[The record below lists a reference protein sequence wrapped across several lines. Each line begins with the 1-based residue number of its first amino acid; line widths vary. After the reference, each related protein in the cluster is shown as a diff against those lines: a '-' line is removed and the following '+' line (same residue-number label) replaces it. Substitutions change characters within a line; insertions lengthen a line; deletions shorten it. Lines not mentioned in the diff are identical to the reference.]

1 MARYTQES
9 REKVRDAI
17 DFAELVGARTELKR
31 SGTNRLQGLCPFH
44 EERTPSF
51 GIDPV
56 EKLYHCF
63 GCGAGGDVFSF
74 VMETEGLD
82 FGAALEWLAERA
94 GVELERESEDPRDAA
109 KRVRRDRLLALLERT
124 AAYYV
129 RVLWEGGEAAGARE
143 YLLGRGL
150 DEATLREFRVGYSPS
165 RWDRVLMASRKAGFS
180 EEELLAAG
188 LASRSRDGSG
198 RLFDRF
204 RGRIMFPLA
213 DERGRVLGFGARALG
228 EGQQPKYLNTSDG
241 EVFHKGRMVYGAD
254 LARAAA
260 AKAGRVVLVEGYTDV
275 IALRQAGVPEA
286 VCSMGTALTPQ
297 QVDAL
302 ARLAPR
308 VLFCQDPDAAGQKA
322 VGRGLEGLA
331 EHNSDRRMGTKVDFR
346 IVRLPAG
353 QDPADV
359 VQASG
364 ADAMRRL
371 LDERRGG
378 AALPGRARAGR
389 RPHGHR
395 RARRRAQPRRRGD
408 RAARPER
415 AALRADQARLR
426 PPERARD
433 ARGERDRRPGAP
445 PPRRPGGRDR
455 RGRAPPAR
463 AQRRRA
469 RRRPARA
476 GRGRRPGRR
485 GTTRPVVHEDPGP
498 EEGFRGPNGAHKV
511 LDRREQTERA
521 FLSYCL
527 ALPAEGEQR
536 LGRAD
541 LDELFAAPMTR
552 RAAEYL
558 RGRLRTPAADLPPGD
573 EPLARLVAELVIRAG
588 QLEATPAK
596 LELEALQLE
605 LSRLDRLIAGARVS
619 GGEGMRELA
628 TERQVVLDAIRH
640 RLTLAPIPSATRTS
654 VRTVM
659 DADWLR
665 SRLES
670 GRSIESIAR
679 EAGKHP
685 STVAYWVNKHGLIVA
700 PRATPRRPRPDRS
713 RAARGAARRGPLDPA
728 MAERLDRSYATV
740 RHWLAQHGLAHAARV
755 RLAETAQRAPQARTR
770 SRRRARCTV
779 RRCSSAAARTASAAG
794 CAASERSTAGAGDQ
808 ARPGRRGRRGCALCG
823 YDRVDRRACSSI
835 TSTRARRRSRSLA
848 RHDALARRGAR
859 RGREVRP
866 AVRELPCGGRGGVA
880 APP

>member
-31 SGTNRLQGLCPFH
+31 AGANRLQGLCPFH

-94 GVELERESEDPRDAA
+94 NVELERESEDPRDAA

-129 RVLWEGGEAAGARE
+129 RVLWESGEASGARE

-150 DEATLREFRVGYSPS
+150 DEGTLREFRVGYSPS
-165 RWDRVLMASRKAGFS
+165 RWDRVLMASRRAGYS

-198 RLFDRF
+198 LFDRF

-241 EVFHKGRMVYGAD
+241 EIFHKGRIVYGAD

-275 IALRQAGVPEA
+275 IALRQAGVPET

-302 ARLAPR
+302 ARLAPK

-353 QDPADV
+353 RDPADV
-359 VQASG
+359 VRSEG
-364 ADAMRRL
+364 GDAMRRL
-371 LDERRGG
+371 LDAAVAVPHFQVEMALEGDLTGTDARD
-378 AALPGRARAGR
+378 AALSLAAEAIAPLGPSVLRSELVKLVSDRLNVPSTLVESVIAD
-389 RPHGHR
+389 P
-395 RARRRAQPRRRGD
+395 ARRR
-408 RAARPER
+408 RAAQAAETAAAER
-415 AALRADQARLR
+415 RKREQAAARRTAVPRGAGTAWDDDR
-426 PPERARD
+426 PPPWDD
-433 ARGERDRRPGAP
+433 A
-445 PPRRPGGRDR
+445 
-455 RGRAPPAR
+455 
-463 AQRRRA
+463 
-469 RRRPARA
+469 
-476 GRGRRPGRR
+476 
-485 GTTRPVVHEDPGP
+485 PVVFDDPGP
-498 EEGFRGPNGAHKV
+498 EAGSQGPNGAHKV

-521 FLSYCL
+521 FLAYCL
-527 ALPAEGEQR
+527 ALPDEGERR
-536 LGRAD
+536 LAEAD
-541 LDELFAAPMTR
+541 LDELFSAPMTR

-558 RGRLRTPAADLPPGD
+558 RGRLRTPAAELPPGD

-596 LELEALQLE
+596 LELEALQLD

-619 GGEGMRELA
+619 GGAGMRELA
-628 TERQVVLDAIRH
+628 SQRQTVLDAIRH
-640 RLTLAPIPSATRTS
+640 RLT
-654 VRTVM
+654 
-659 DADWLR
+659 
-665 SRLES
+665 
-670 GRSIESIAR
+670 
-679 EAGKHP
+679 
-685 STVAYWVNKHGLIVA
+685 
-700 PRATPRRPRPDRS
+700 
-713 RAARGAARRGPLDPA
+713 
-728 MAERLDRSYATV
+728 
-740 RHWLAQHGLAHAARV
+740 
-755 RLAETAQRAPQARTR
+755 
-770 SRRRARCTV
+770 
-779 RRCSSAAARTASAAG
+779 
-794 CAASERSTAGAGDQ
+794 
-808 ARPGRRGRRGCALCG
+808 
-823 YDRVDRRACSSI
+823 
-835 TSTRARRRSRSLA
+835 
-848 RHDALARRGAR
+848 
-859 RGREVRP
+859 
-866 AVRELPCGGRGGVA
+866 
-880 APP
+880 

>member
-109 KRVRRDRLLALLERT
+109 RRVRRDRLLALLERT

-129 RVLWEGGEAAGARE
+129 RVLWESGEASGARE

-150 DEATLREFRVGYSPS
+150 DESTLREFRVGYSPS
-165 RWDRVLMASRKAGFS
+165 RWDRVLMASRKAGYS

-198 RLFDRF
+198 LFDRF

-241 EVFHKGRMVYGAD
+241 EVFHKGRIVYGAD

-275 IALRQAGVPEA
+275 IALRQAGVPES

-302 ARLAPR
+302 ARLAPK

-322 VGRGLEGLA
+322 IGRGLEELA

-359 VQASG
+359 VRAEG
-364 ADAMRRL
+364 GDAVRRL
-371 LDERRGG
+371 LDAAVAVPHYQVEMALEGDLTGTEARD
-378 AALPGRARAGR
+378 AALSLAAEAIAPLGPSVLRSELVKLVADRLNVPATLVESVIAD
-389 RPHGHR
+389 P
-395 RARRRAQPRRRGD
+395 ARRRRAAQAAETAAAERRKREQAAAA
-408 RAARPER
+408 RAAAARSAARPSG
-415 AALRADQARLR
+415 D
-426 PPERARD
+426 D
-433 ARGERDRRPGAP
+433 G
-445 PPRRPGGRDR
+445 
-455 RGRAPPAR
+455 PPAWDD
-463 AQRRRA
+463 A
-469 RRRPARA
+469 
-476 GRGRRPGRR
+476 
-485 GTTRPVVHEDPGP
+485 PVVLEDPGP
-498 EEGFRGPNGAHKV
+498 EAGSRGPNGAHKV

-536 LGRAD
+536 LAEAD
-541 LDELFAAPMTR
+541 LEELFSAPMTR
-552 RAAEYL
+552 RAADYL

-596 LELEALQLE
+596 LELEALQLD
-605 LSRLDRLIAGARVS
+605 LSRLDRLIAGSRVS
-619 GGEGMRELA
+619 GGEGMRDLA
-628 TERQVVLDAIRH
+628 SRRQGVLDAIRH
-640 RLTLAPIPSATRTS
+640 RLT
-654 VRTVM
+654 
-659 DADWLR
+659 
-665 SRLES
+665 
-670 GRSIESIAR
+670 
-679 EAGKHP
+679 
-685 STVAYWVNKHGLIVA
+685 
-700 PRATPRRPRPDRS
+700 
-713 RAARGAARRGPLDPA
+713 
-728 MAERLDRSYATV
+728 
-740 RHWLAQHGLAHAARV
+740 
-755 RLAETAQRAPQARTR
+755 
-770 SRRRARCTV
+770 
-779 RRCSSAAARTASAAG
+779 
-794 CAASERSTAGAGDQ
+794 
-808 ARPGRRGRRGCALCG
+808 
-823 YDRVDRRACSSI
+823 
-835 TSTRARRRSRSLA
+835 
-848 RHDALARRGAR
+848 
-859 RGREVRP
+859 
-866 AVRELPCGGRGGVA
+866 
-880 APP
+880 

>member
-129 RVLWEGGEAAGARE
+129 RVLWEAGEASGARE

-180 EEELLAAG
+180 EEELLSAG

-198 RLFDRF
+198 LFDRF

-302 ARLAPR
+302 ARLAPK

-359 VQASG
+359 VQSSG

-371 LDERRGG
+371 LDEAVAVPHYQVERALDGDLTGTDARD
-378 AALPGRARAGR
+378 AALSLAAEAIAPLGPSVLRSELIKLVSDRLNVPATLVESVIADPGR
-389 RPHGHR
+389 
-395 RARRRAQPRRRGD
+395 RRRAAQAAETAAAERRQRE
-408 RAARPER
+408 RNAAARAAARP
-415 AALRADQARLR
+415 A
-426 PPERARD
+426 
-433 ARGERDRRPGAP
+433 PGAA
-445 PPRRPGGRDR
+445 GG
-455 RGRAPPAR
+455 GPAPWDDA
-463 AQRRRA
+463 
-469 RRRPARA
+469 
-476 GRGRRPGRR
+476 
-485 GTTRPVVHEDPGP
+485 PVVHEDPGP
-498 EEGFRGPNGAHKV
+498 EAGFRGPNGAHKV

-527 ALPAEGEQR
+527 ALPSEGEQR
-536 LGRAD
+536 LSESN
-541 LDELFAAPMTR
+541 LDELFSAPMTR

-558 RGRLRTPAADLPPGD
+558 QGRLRTPAADLPPGD

-640 RLTLAPIPSATRTS
+640 RLT
-654 VRTVM
+654 
-659 DADWLR
+659 
-665 SRLES
+665 
-670 GRSIESIAR
+670 
-679 EAGKHP
+679 
-685 STVAYWVNKHGLIVA
+685 
-700 PRATPRRPRPDRS
+700 
-713 RAARGAARRGPLDPA
+713 
-728 MAERLDRSYATV
+728 
-740 RHWLAQHGLAHAARV
+740 
-755 RLAETAQRAPQARTR
+755 
-770 SRRRARCTV
+770 
-779 RRCSSAAARTASAAG
+779 
-794 CAASERSTAGAGDQ
+794 
-808 ARPGRRGRRGCALCG
+808 
-823 YDRVDRRACSSI
+823 
-835 TSTRARRRSRSLA
+835 
-848 RHDALARRGAR
+848 
-859 RGREVRP
+859 
-866 AVRELPCGGRGGVA
+866 
-880 APP
+880 